1 MPLTSI
7 VELLPL
13 ALTKDLLLSLEDGLK
28 GEALKARDV
37 VRNHSGLK
45 DWRRARSA
53 EGQLRFRMMEERFE
67 EICQHHG
74 GKLLDGGVIPT
85 TGLKVFQPF
94 CRFEV
99 DGRGIIFG
107 LAAMPEPKTLPSKNK
122 SRLAG
127 VSINCHLTPGLF
139 DKDGPKMGDVFVLLL
154 VCRDRERAG
163 MIEEMA
169 IGIVDSKYESFLFY
183 EPLGRFLRGHGE
195 APAAPPPPPSPPT
208 SPVLLKKG
216 ITPFV
221 PPEAVPTEEEKN
233 TGTK

>member
-1 MPLTSI
+1 MSLASI
-7 VELLPL
+7 IRLLPL
-13 ALTKDLLLSLEDGLK
+13 ALTKDLLLNLEDGLK

-37 VRNHSGLK
+37 VRDHTGLK
-45 DWRRARSA
+45 DRRRARSA

-67 EICQHHG
+67 EICKLYG

-85 TGLKVFQPF
+85 TELKVFQPF
-94 CRFEV
+94 CRFETE
-99 DGRGIIFG
+99 GQGIIFG
-107 LAAMPEPKTLPSKNK
+107 LAAMPEPKVLPTKNK

-127 VSINCHLTPGLF
+127 VSINCKLAPGLF

-154 VCRDRERAG
+154 VSRDRERAG

-183 EPLGRFLRGHGE
+183 EPLGKFLSGHGE
-195 APAAPPPPPSPPT
+195 TPAAPASPPT
-208 SPVLLKKG
+208 PPTPPVTLKKG
-216 ITPFV
+216 VTPYV
-221 PPEAVPTEEEKN
+221 PPEAPPAEEKKN